1 MLVCDCHFLF
11 LFFGDKFY
19 LENFHSLLFI
29 HSFIRSFYVH
39 SFIHSFIQFIYC
51 FRIMEAVATELTAGS
66 WDRISGG
73 ASVDRSMSVTDS
85 LASVISQR

>member
-11 LFFGDKFY
+11 LFFGDKFN
-19 LENFHSLLFI
+19 LKNFHSLLFI
-29 HSFIRSFYVH
+29 HSFIRSFYVP
-39 SFIHSFIQFIYC
+39 SFIQFIYC

-73 ASVDRSMSVTDS
+73 ASVDRSMSVMDS

>member
-1 MLVCDCHFLF
+1 M
-11 LFFGDKFY
+11 
-19 LENFHSLLFI
+19 
-29 HSFIRSFYVH
+29 
-39 SFIHSFIQFIYC
+39 FIHSFIQFIYC

-73 ASVDRSMSVTDS
+73 ASVDRSMLVMDS